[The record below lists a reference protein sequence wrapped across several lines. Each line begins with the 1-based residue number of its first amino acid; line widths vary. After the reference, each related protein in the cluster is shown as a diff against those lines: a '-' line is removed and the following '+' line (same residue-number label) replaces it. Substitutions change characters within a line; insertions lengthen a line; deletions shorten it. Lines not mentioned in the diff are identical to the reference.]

1 MARDHLLVID
11 QGTTSTRVIVYDLKL
26 RPVGQGQE
34 EVLPTYPR
42 SGWVEHDPRAIVAS
56 VGAEVTTALLNARVR
71 AEQIAAIGI
80 TNQRETTIVWDRK
93 SGEPIAPALVWQ
105 DRRTAEHCNR
115 LRHEQAWISRR
126 TGLVIDPYFSATKIA
141 WLLDYVEGARRRAEA
156 GELAAGTVDTLLIRH
171 LTGGAEH
178 LTDATNASRTLLM
191 DLETDQWSDELCEVF
206 GVPKGILPEIRPSAG
221 DFGETRGL
229 DYLPDGIP
237 ITGVAGDQQAS
248 LMGQGCVREGQAK
261 CTYGTGAFLL
271 AHTGTQIV
279 PSTHG
284 LLATRA
290 ATMRGEPASYALE
303 GSVFVAGA
311 AVQWFRDGL
320 KAIGAAPEIGEM
332 ARKGDPEGDVVFVP
346 AFTGLG
352 APHWRP
358 EARGTIFGLSR
369 ATTLA
374 DIARA
379 ALEGVAFQIGDLIE
393 AIEEDLSEPL
403 TTLNV
408 DGGMSR
414 SDEFLEFQ
422 ADVLGRSVVRSPETE
437 STALGAALLAGLGA
451 GVWPD
456 RATAL
461 DLLACGG
468 KSFSPVRGAV
478 WRSKALERWRRAV
491 ETTSG
496 HYRLEAD

>member
-11 QGTTSTRVIVYDLKL
+11 QGTTSTRVVVYDLALKAKGF
-26 RPVGQGQE
+26 GQVE
-34 EVLPTYPR
+34 IPPTYPR
-42 SGWVEHDPRAIVAS
+42 PGWVEHDPRAIVAS
-56 VGAEVTTALLNARVR
+56 VGAEVTTALLNSRVR

-80 TNQRETTIVWDRK
+80 TNQRETTIVWDRAT
-93 SGEPIAPALVWQ
+93 GEPIAPALVWQ
-105 DRRTAEHCNR
+105 DRRTADACNR
-115 LRHEQAWISRR
+115 LRDREKWISEA

-141 WLLDYVEGARRRAEA
+141 WILDNVDGARRKAEA

-171 LTGGAEH
+171 LTGGEH

-191 DLETDQWSDELCEVF
+191 DLATDSWSDDLCEVF
-206 GVPKGILPEIRPSAG
+206 GVPRSILPEIRPSG
-221 DFGETRGL
+221 GEFGRTKGL

-248 LMGQGCVREGQAK
+248 LVGQGCVREGQAK

-271 AHTGTQIV
+271 AHTGTRIV

-290 ATMRGEPASYALE
+290 ATMSGEPAQYALE
-303 GSVFVAGA
+303 GSVFIAGA

-320 KAIGAAPEIGEM
+320 KVIHSAPEIGDL
-332 ARKGDPEGDVVFVP
+332 ALKGDPETEVVFVP

-352 APHWRP
+352 SPHWQP
-358 EARGTIFGLSR
+358 AARGTLFGLTR

-379 ALEGVAFQIGDLIE
+379 SLEGVAYQVADLIE
-393 AIEEDLSEPL
+393 AIEEDLSEQLPG
-403 TTLNV
+403 LNV

-414 SDEFLEFQ
+414 SDAFLGFQ
-422 ADVLGRSVVRSPETE
+422 ADILGRPVVRSPESE

-451 GVWPD
+451 GVWPSRD
-456 RATAL
+456 AAL
-461 DLLACGG
+461 ALLASGG
-468 KSFSPVRGAV
+468 RTFEPSRDAA
-478 WRSKALERWRRAV
+478 WRSRALERWRRAV
-491 ETTSG
+491 ETTRG
-496 HYRLEAD
+496 HYTLDV